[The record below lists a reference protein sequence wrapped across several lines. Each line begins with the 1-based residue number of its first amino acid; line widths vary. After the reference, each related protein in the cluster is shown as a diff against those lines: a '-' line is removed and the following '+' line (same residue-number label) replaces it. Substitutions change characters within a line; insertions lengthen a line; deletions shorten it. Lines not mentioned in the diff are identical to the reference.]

1 MKTEMTVANP
11 TTTLAV
17 RADDLRRLLPP
28 ETLTFSTT
36 ADIHPSRET
45 IGQPRATSAI
55 SFGLEVKSHGYNVFA
70 AGTPGS
76 GRESTIVDALVGV
89 APEMDRPDDWVYVFN
104 FQDPDRPH
112 ALRLPPGKGARL
124 VAEMAEGISAV
135 QREIVRAFES
145 EEYDRQRRSLLETI
159 GTQRNGLFEA
169 LGDFAREHGFHLE
182 LTPAGVISIPIV
194 DGKPVPPDQFAAL
207 PDETRVSIEE
217 QGKEVQKEI
226 AGTMRRVRLLDKEAA
241 GEIARL
247 DRSVTLFAVNPV
259 FTELKEQFEAEP
271 QVVMHFDQVRDDV
284 ASHYQEFLQMQAQE
298 QPGSM
303 MDVDRNAPGILARY
317 EVNLVVDNSET
328 DGAPIIIERH
338 PTYYNLIGR
347 INYRMTPG
355 MMITDF
361 RQIKPGALHR
371 ANGGF
376 LVLHASEVLTQP
388 FAWAA
393 LKRSLLYR
401 EVQIEN
407 MGEQYS
413 TVPAATLRPES
424 IPLDIKVVLIGA
436 RETYRL
442 LYAFDEDFEELFK
455 VKADFAPDMP
465 WDDANVGQY
474 LAFVSR
480 YVRDNDLLHLDRGA
494 AARVVEFGARLQDHQ
509 QKLSTRLINV
519 ADVLTEATHWARKD
533 DRHVVQAADIDTA
546 IRLKEYRSNFVEERF
561 QELIAEG
568 TIDIETHGEQVG
580 QVNGL
585 AVISLG
591 DYAFGRPSRI
601 SARVSVGSGKI
612 ESIERAIKLSGPIH
626 SKGFMILSGYLA
638 GQYGQTVPLAVNASI
653 TFEQSYD
660 GVEGDSASSAE
671 LYALLSALADIPVRQ
686 EIAVTG
692 AVDQNGRIRAVGG
705 VTRKIEGFFDVCKAR
720 GLDGSHGVIIPATNV
735 RHLMLSQHVVEAV
748 QQGMFTIW
756 AAETA
761 DQGIELLTG
770 MPAGERLADGS
781 YPEDT
786 VHGRVERSLQ
796 RYAEASRAF
805 SASPDDADGSSQ
817 VTSELM

>member
-1 MKTEMTVANP
+1 MTVATP
-11 TTTLAV
+11 TPSLAV
-17 RADDLRRLLPP
+17 QADDLRRVLSP

-76 GRESTIVDALVGV
+76 GRESTIVDALAGV
-89 APEMDRPDDWVYVFN
+89 APEMERPDDWVYVFN

-124 VAEMAEGISAV
+124 VSEMAEGISAV

-159 GTQRNGLFEA
+159 GRQRNGLFER
-169 LGDFAREHGFHLE
+169 LGEFAREHGFHLE
-182 LTPAGVISIPIV
+182 MTPAGIISIPIV
-194 DGKPVPPDQFAAL
+194 DGKPVPPDQFAGL
-207 PDETRVSIEE
+207 PDEVRASIEE
-217 QGKEVQKEI
+217 QGKDVQKEI

-259 FTELKEQFEAEP
+259 FNELKEQYEAEP
-271 QVVMHFDQVRDDV
+271 QVVLHFDQVRDDV
-284 ASHYQEFLQMQAQE
+284 ASHYQEFLQMPAQE
-298 QPGSM
+298 QPQTLVD
-303 MDVDRNAPGILARY
+303 MDRAAPGILARY

-338 PTYYNLIGR
+338 PTYYNLLGR

-376 LVLHASEVLTQP
+376 LVLHAAEVLTQP

-413 TVPAATLRPES
+413 NVPAATLRPES
-424 IPLDIKVVLIGA
+424 IPLEIKVVLIGS

-442 LYAFDEDFEELFK
+442 LFALDEDFEELFK

-465 WDDANVGQY
+465 WDDAHVDQY

-480 YVRDNDLLHLDRGA
+480 YVRDNDLMHLDREA
-494 AARVVEFGARLQDHQ
+494 AARVVEYGARLQDHQ

-533 DRHVVQAADIDTA
+533 KREVVQAGDIDTA

-568 TIDIETHGEQVG
+568 TIDIETERDVVG

-612 ESIERAIKLSGPIH
+612 ESIERAIKLSGAIH

-660 GVEGDSASSAE
+660 EVEGDSASSAE
-671 LYALLSALADIPVRQ
+671 LYALLSALADTPIRQ
-686 EIAVTG
+686 GIAVTG

-705 VTRKIEGFFDVCKAR
+705 VTRKIEGFFDVCTAR
-720 GLDGSHGVIIPATNV
+720 CLDGNQGVIIPATNV
-735 RHLMLSQHVVEAV
+735 RHLMLSQRVVDAV

-756 AAETA
+756 AVDTA

-770 MPAGERLADGS
+770 IPAGVRQADGT

-805 SASPDDADGSSQ
+805 SARNDETDSTNQADR
-817 VTSELM
+817 